1 MSKKFRNVDC
11 LFDLGTSN
19 DQVYALSSMIGV
31 PLLKINAIRTD
42 VPYNMTLSMMPSPKT
57 ISKALFKLVSFYE
70 FKTVAVIYD
79 GKHMLFSNL
88 DF

>member
-1 MSKKFRNVDC
+1 
-11 LFDLGTSN
+11 
-19 DQVYALSSMIGV
+19 
-31 PLLKINAIRTD
+31 
-42 VPYNMTLSMMPSPKT
+42 MMPSPKT

-88 DF
+88 DFWNKRNWNLSTYSFGIGFKYISP